1 LLLIRRIGVKK
12 VTCGSGMLVNL
23 KRPSKQVVVALSPLF
38 AIEFILATAL
48 VYGAVAARPLQVGG
62 LPVT

>member
-1 LLLIRRIGVKK
+1 
-12 VTCGSGMLVNL
+12 MLVNL

-38 AIEFILATAL
+38 AMEFILATAL